1 MRTGSISIVCLVAI
15 FAGLTP
21 ISPWAARLDAGE
33 PEIPTVKS
41 RSSIPLNGLPI
52 IKMTADFA
60 RPYIYAVE
68 EEGVTARVLVI
79 NTETEVIER
88 VLSVGSNVTDLDV
101 HYPEARLYLN
111 NYLRPE
117 TQRVNLRTLSLTSP
131 LFIDDKIGRV
141 EAGRYG
147 RLYVRV
153 YGYYGYEYWVIDTA
167 TGAQVGEIPDYRDF
181 EDSEADPTGLT
192 MVLGDAGDSGAALHK
207 YDISTDDPVRI
218 RSSRSNPYGSETI
231 LMCGDGS
238 RFFWNKTVYDS
249 NLVELN
255 EHQDEIFAAT
265 FRGHLVFSSS
275 RAYDGFTGGVAAYLP
290 TVTSK
295 MAVSG
300 DQQKLFLWDAAAD
313 AILVVPISAI
323 AGVPPLVPDPTP
335 VDGATIASPLMELSW
350 SAMPHAQAYDVYL
363 GDSASLVAN
372 ATTTS
377 SSYQGRVTDPRRVF
391 DPPRELPLGT
401 IHFWRVDVVSGGQ
414 PIPGPVWSFTTS
426 PMRVS
431 PSRVEVS
438 GITGTPV
445 ADVVLS
451 LSGPGVG
458 WIAAVDQPWLDL
470 SSTGG
475 ATPSQ
480 VSVSFDTTG
489 LPSGIHTA
497 LIDIVADGVA
507 FSVPVRLDLLH
518 LRPVAMVAD
527 RVRPYLYVLHDNGDL
542 SNNSYLAFVRADTL
556 ELVKLIP
563 IGAGATD
570 LSINTFEGR
579 LYINNS
585 ARPRVRVVDLTT
597 QTEIGPLDVDTGV
610 AEINAGR
617 AGRIYIRTGGSWP
630 DINVVNSQTGAV
642 INTFPG
648 FDFDGVGEVDPTGNF
663 YYHGHGTV
671 LKFDISTDNPLLI
684 TESPFSWNPSL
695 PRTIV
700 LSADGRRILFSG
712 HLFDADLAEIA
723 DFGVVGHSMD
733 TGGRRFATNGFV
745 VDAAS
750 GDIVTALPAAS
761 TVTAFSVDDERIFVT
776 DEVTGSIM
784 DLELP
789 DLPLFADG
797 FEWGSTVRWSLTI
810 TGG

>member
-1 MRTGSISIVCLVAI
+1 
-15 FAGLTP
+15 
-21 ISPWAARLDAGE
+21 
-33 PEIPTVKS
+33 
-41 RSSIPLNGLPI
+41 
-52 IKMTADFA
+52 
-60 RPYIYAVE
+60 
-68 EEGVTARVLVI
+68 
-79 NTETEVIER
+79 
-88 VLSVGSNVTDLDV
+88 
-101 HYPEARLYLN
+101 
-111 NYLRPE
+111 
-117 TQRVNLRTLSLTSP
+117 
-131 LFIDDKIGRV
+131 
-141 EAGRYG
+141 
-147 RLYVRV
+147 
-153 YGYYGYEYWVIDTA
+153 
-167 TGAQVGEIPDYRDF
+167 
-181 EDSEADPTGLT
+181 
-192 MVLGDAGDSGAALHK
+192 
-207 YDISTDDPVRI
+207 
-218 RSSRSNPYGSETI
+218 
-231 LMCGDGS
+231 
-238 RFFWNKTVYDS
+238 
-249 NLVELN
+249 
-255 EHQDEIFAAT
+255 
-265 FRGHLVFSSS
+265 VFSRS

-290 TVTSK
+290 AVTSK

-377 SSYQGRVTDPRRVF
+377 SSYQGRVTDPQRVF
-391 DPPRELPLGT
+391 DPPRELPLET
-401 IHFWRVDVVSGGQ
+401 THYWRVDVVSGGQ

-426 PMRVS
+426 PIRVS
-431 PSRVEVS
+431 PSRAEVS

-458 WIAAVDQPWLDL
+458 WTAAVDQPWLDL

-527 RVRPYLYVLHDNGDL
+527 RVRPYLYVLHNNGDL

-563 IGAGATD
+563 IGTGATD

-585 ARPRVRVVDLTT
+585 AGPRVRVVDLTT
-597 QTEIGPLDVDTGV
+597 QTEIGPLDVDWNV
-610 AEINAGR
+610 AVINAGR
-617 AGRIYIRTGGSWP
+617 AGRIYLESGYTHGNIA
-630 DINVVNSQTGAV
+630 IVNSVTGDI
-642 INTFPG
+642 INTFPDTFYEG
-648 FDFDGVGEVDPTGNF
+648 DAAIDPTGNY
-663 YYHGHGTV
+663 YYHADGHDL
-671 LKFDISTDNPLLI
+671 LKYDISTDNPFLLI
-684 TESPFSWNPSL
+684 QGPWSSSPISYNFL
-695 PRTIV
+695 
-700 LSADGRRILFSG
+700 LSGDGQRIFYSG
-712 HLFDADLAEIA
+712 RLYDASFVEIA
-723 DFGVVGHSMD
+723 KFGVPGHALD
-733 TGGRRFATNGFV
+733 TGGDRLATNAFV
-745 VDAAS
+745 VDTSS
-750 GDIVTALPAAS
+750 GGIVSSLPAAS
-761 TVTAFSVDDERIFVT
+761 TVSVFTPDDERIIVA
-776 DEVTGSIM
+776 DEITGSIM

-789 DLPLFADG
+789 DMPLFADG